1 MKEKLSAEGVTTI
14 QLLEDVTKLVVDAAK
29 LILKDKEGIKE
40 TAKLILKEA
49 LKEAAI
55 VIVKES
61 VELAVKE
68 EAKLILK
75 ALEKQI
81 DHYPTTDSSQEGINH
96 WINKF
101 IWWSLYLALSLRLQV
116 HPGIDQLTRKE
127 HNIINFVSSTW
138 TVHVFFFLFLWY
150 LMVTS
155 INHFFLS
162 LTSLSNLYLQSIIYR
177 NSASLIYPQKA

>member
-1 MKEKLSAEGVTTI
+1 MILKEASKVVSNRDMKEKLSAEGVTTI
-14 QLLEDVTKLVVDAAK
+14 QLLEDVAKLVVDAAK

-55 VIVKES
+55 VIIKES

-68 EAKLILK
+68 EAKLIFK

-101 IWWSLYLALSLRLQV
+101 I
-116 HPGIDQLTRKE
+116 
-127 HNIINFVSSTW
+127 
-138 TVHVFFFLFLWY
+138 
-150 LMVTS
+150 
-155 INHFFLS
+155 
-162 LTSLSNLYLQSIIYR
+162 
-177 NSASLIYPQKA
+177 